1 MPVQIVP
8 SRETGDT
15 RYDFKVD
22 DATAVKE
29 AMERFDDLVKN
40 QKRTAV
46 ALGQNGQDDRIIR
59 AFDPNVEQTVFL
71 PALRGG

>member
-15 RYDFKVD
+15 RFDFKVD
-22 DATAVKE
+22 NEAEVKK